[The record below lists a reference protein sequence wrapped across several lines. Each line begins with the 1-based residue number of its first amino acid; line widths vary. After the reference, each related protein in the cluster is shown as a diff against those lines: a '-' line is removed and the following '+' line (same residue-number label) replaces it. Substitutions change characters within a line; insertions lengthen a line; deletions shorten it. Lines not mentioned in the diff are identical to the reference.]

1 MRSNCVRLPPR
12 GYSLLVCYFL
22 SHSNHGDLASSLQPG
37 ITEELYFSFDQEEIL
52 RSSHRGNFLED
63 VDEEVMKRSVITPDF
78 ERKERVPAVNQS
90 RYTLQKMR
98 KVCNPHS
105 TKFSFISLFQSSWQN
120 CVRCITNLSFLRL
133 RERSRLARHGLTCQ
147 HHRSHPSWRMTSR
160 LSRCVPPWTPP
171 ATTRL
176 TTPRKLPDTS
186 RHVHLTLCSSVFLV
200 SSQVGVEESS
210 LYWSQFCFSSPP
222 RWDVWW
228 VGQQTSTLAESLGD
242 GRSRR
247 WWRSCLLVKSS
258 GGTSWHTSK
267 KPTSWIWISSA
278 TKVTGS

>member
-1 MRSNCVRLPPR
+1 MAIIVSAHPRHPNIDSLIPVGLMDTVLFPGLPTVQFFQFLTAPSISRKAWER
-12 GYSLLVCYFL
+12 GYIVSSTVVYFM
-22 SHSNHGDLASSLQPG
+22 
-37 ITEELYFSFDQEEIL
+37 I
-52 RSSHRGNFLED
+52 
-63 VDEEVMKRSVITPDF
+63 
-78 ERKERVPAVNQS
+78 RV
-90 RYTLQKMR
+90 
-98 KVCNPHS
+98 
-105 TKFSFISLFQSSWQN
+105 SSWQDS
-120 CVRCITNLSFLRL
+120 VRCITNLSFLRL
-133 RERSRLARHGLTCQ
+133 RERNRLARPGLTCQ
-147 HHRSHPSWRMTSR
+147 HHRSHLSWGMTSR

-186 RHVHLTLCSSVFLV
+186 RHVHLTPCSSVLLV
-200 SSQVGVEESS
+200 SSQVGVESSS
-210 LYWSQFCFSSPP
+210 LHWSQFCFSSLP

-242 GRSRR
+242 GRSKR